1 MANNPKGPLKWLS
14 FLRSPLTSKPDPV
27 PPVAAEVN
35 TAAEKS
41 ERKRQ
46 IDFVRKEELN
56 YLRKLHQLQ
65 ADPEHPQSWSV
76 LPSSLLADS
85 ENRAQTLKKIN
96 DIEAQMSEQ
105 DWAMEPLS
113 SMPAGELVASDAPP
127 PQEIPVQQAAQLMQP
142 VPTPTPTPTKSQ
154 VAPELEHAAIGF
166 AKGDDAGV
174 EQELL
179 SYLERD
185 LAHPELAKVWLNALL
200 GLYRATDQQARLEVR
215 AAEFKRR
222 FGVDPGAAAQPIG
235 ELNASVEAGGLSLV
249 GAITGDAA
257 AALETLDAASHGMR
271 AIVIDCRDLIR
282 LDFSATV
289 SLLNWTAQRQAEAC
303 EIQFQNAHPLAA
315 AFLNVVGIGEYAGI
329 VPSGYGNDVS

>member
-14 FLRSPLTSKPDPV
+14 FLRSPLASKPDPV

-65 ADPEHPQSWSV
+65 ADSEHPLSWSV

-96 DIEAQMSEQ
+96 EIEAQMSEQ
-105 DWAMEPLS
+105 DWVIEPLS
-113 SMPAGELVASDAPP
+113 SMPAVELAASHAPP
-127 PQEIPVQQAAQLMQP
+127 PQEVPVQQPAQLMQQ
-142 VPTPTPTPTKSQ
+142 VPTPTQTRSQ

-179 SYLERD
+179 GYLERD
-185 LAHPELAKVWLNALL
+185 LAHPELTKVWLHALL
-200 GLYRATDQQARLEVR
+200 GLYRATDQQAPLEVR
-215 AAEFKRR
+215 TAEFKRR

-315 AFLNVVGIGEYAGI
+315 AFFNVVGIGEYAGI